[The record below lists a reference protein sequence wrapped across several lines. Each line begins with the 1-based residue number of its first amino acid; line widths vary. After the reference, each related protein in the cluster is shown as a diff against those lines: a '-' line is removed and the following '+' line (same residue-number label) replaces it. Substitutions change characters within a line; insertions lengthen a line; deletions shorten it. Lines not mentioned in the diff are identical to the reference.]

1 MKIEVVKIKENKDD
15 SFTCTVEMD
24 EDSIT
29 HLIRY
34 GLVKSIEE
42 AIQLAEKEYAPRKK
56 NEQS

>member
-56 NEQS
+56 NE

>member
-1 MKIEVVKIKENKDD
+1 MKIEVVVIKDNEDG
-15 SFTCTVEMD
+15 SVTCTVEMD

-34 GLVKSIEE
+34 GLIKSIEE
-42 AIQLAEKEYAPRKK
+42 AIELAEKEYAPREE